1 MAWNCLNHLSYSGNS
16 QGLQLE
22 DVDIQF
28 HVSRVYIC
36 NDLCWELAE
45 VHYLCTNPKQLYIMK
60 TKNFLLLVLCT
71 LLSVH
76 IKAADGDTFTA
87 NTSEGIEM
95 TFRVISETEK
105 TARVAIE
112 NGSPAISQTV
122 TGTVTIPSE
131 VTYNNE
137 TYTVTL
143 IGLNAF
149 YRCYGVTSISIPNTV
164 EAIGNYA
171 FSYCI

>member
-1 MAWNCLNHLSYSGNS
+1 
-16 QGLQLE
+16 
-22 DVDIQF
+22 
-28 HVSRVYIC
+28 
-36 NDLCWELAE
+36 
-45 VHYLCTNPKQLYIMK
+45 MK

-164 EAIGNYA
+164 EAIGDYA
-171 FSYCI
+171 FEDCTGLETINIPSNVTWVGRAAFANCKKLTSITIPETVTGWGMDVFLGCTGLE